1 MVFLC
6 SYLNKAVG
14 GEEDHAEV
22 VHNEDLL
29 QLEGLSVGHQ
39 RGPHL
44 HESGVSQ
51 TDDEAG
57 PGGGHHEPAL
67 HPRVCGERERRNNH
81 SLYIEKVDTLCQPA
95 LHPRV
100 CGGEGKEKQ
109 SFTAHRKGRHLM
121 STSPFLISFEIPN
134 NKC

>member
-6 SYLNKAVG
+6 TYLNKAVG

-22 VHNEDLL
+22 VDNEDLL

-44 HESGVSQ
+44 HESEVRQ

-67 HPRVCGERERRNNH
+67 HPRVCG
-81 SLYIEKVDTLCQPA
+81 
-95 LHPRV
+95 
-100 CGGEGKEKQ
+100 GEGKEKQ
-109 SFTAHRKGRHLM
+109 SFTV
-121 STSPFLISFEIPN
+121 I
-134 NKC
+134 

>member
-44 HESGVSQ
+44 HESEVGQ

-67 HPRVCGERERRNNH
+67 HPRVWGERERRNNH

-100 CGGEGKEKQ
+100 CGGERE
-109 SFTAHRKGRHLM
+109 RR
-121 STSPFLISFEIPN
+121 N
-134 NKC
+134 NHSLYI